1 MHLGDIIIQEK
12 AVIGQ
17 KINKIYELLI
27 KEVCCILVHWKEV
40 AKGCVHFSSAMEMN
54 SISCFI
60 CYSNFSFVS
69 NFLFL
74 LTTQLYEITICFRI
88 CICYSLAGIHVESL
102 ITTRTVPNTVAERVS
117 CGNM

>member
-1 MHLGDIIIQEK
+1 MCSCGCNVMHLGDIIIQEK

-40 AKGCVHFSSAMEMN
+40 ANGCVHFSSAMGMN

-60 CYSNFSFVS
+60 CY
-69 NFLFL
+69 
-74 LTTQLYEITICFRI
+74 
-88 CICYSLAGIHVESL
+88 
-102 ITTRTVPNTVAERVS
+102 
-117 CGNM
+117 